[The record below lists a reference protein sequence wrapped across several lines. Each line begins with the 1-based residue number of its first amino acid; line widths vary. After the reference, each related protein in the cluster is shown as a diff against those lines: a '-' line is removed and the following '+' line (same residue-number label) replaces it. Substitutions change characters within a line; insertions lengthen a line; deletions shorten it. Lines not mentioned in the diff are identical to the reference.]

1 MLYWEFVKETGKKC
15 IPHKLTS
22 IITLLDDHFIDID
35 FFCILTI
42 KMAANLTADND
53 ELDEKAAYHDHKGE
67 VEN

>member
-35 FFCILTI
+35 IYGIFLYF
-42 KMAANLTADND
+42 N
-53 ELDEKAAYHDHKGE
+53 Y
-67 VEN
+67 